1 MGYKRQF
8 RVLLG
13 LTVILALIYGLTI
26 VFDPRQ
32 SGGRTDSYTWLDPR
46 LRDSVDRIELRGA
59 GGPDDSAGEGPV
71 ILLRR
76 NGRWLVPAEGRE
88 YPARQSR
95 IDDLLEDLSRRDTY
109 SPRSVSPS
117 SHGRFGLSGD
127 AAGRITLGGG
137 AGLPLLDLLVGSN
150 DAGGGVYLRR
160 AGGNEVRSGED
171 RFSSYV
177 NSRRKSWYDLRLF
190 PDDGGD
196 RITADLVQR
205 IVVAPP
211 AAGNPVEGNPP
222 EGEAGGRDA
231 AEGDAPASPGTAS
244 PDAFPGT
251 GPGVPLVITR
261 EQNAWRI
268 TAGDRS
274 LGPGDIE
281 TSRVDSYIGG
291 ILAAAADDFVVPAS
305 LPEDASL
312 SLELGD
318 GRVVILRLGPPGGES
333 GQRQALVLGA
343 PGGRGTPSPSGT
355 EPSRGYLLASWVVDR
370 IFREPEYFRK

>member
-1 MGYKRQF
+1 MGYKQHF
-8 RVLLG
+8 RILLG
-13 LTVILALIYGLTI
+13 LTAALALVYGLTV
-26 VFDPRQ
+26 VFDPQRN
-32 SGGRTDSYTWLDPR
+32 GRRTDTYTWLEPR

-59 GGPDDSAGEGPV
+59 GDGSAGAV
-71 ILLRR
+71 VLLRR

-95 IDDLLEDLSRRDTY
+95 IEDLLEDLSRRDTY

-117 SHGRFGLSGD
+117 SHGRFGLAGD

-137 AGLPLLDLLVGSN
+137 AGLPLLDLLVGEN

-160 AGGNEVRSGED
+160 AGNNEVRSGED

-177 NSRRKSWYDLRLF
+177 NSQRKSWYDLRLF

-205 IVVAPP
+205 IVVSPP
-211 AAGNPVEGNPP
+211 AAGNSVEGNPP
-222 EGEAGGRDA
+222 EGDAERRDA
-231 AEGDAPASPGTAS
+231 AEGEAPASSTF

-251 GPGVPLVITR
+251 GPGVPLVISR

-268 TAGDRS
+268 AAGDRS
-274 LGPGDIE
+274 LGPQDIE

-291 ILAAAADDFVVPAS
+291 ILAAAADDFVVPAP
-305 LPEDASL
+305 LPEDASV

-333 GQRQALVLGA
+333 GQRQALVQGA
-343 PGGRGTPSPSGT
+343 PGGRGTPPPSVT
-355 EPSRGYLLASWVVDR
+355 EQPQGYLLASWVVDR